1 VARPPIKPRVPGVR
15 PPPVPPSKTPTPPP
29 PPRAP
34 PPAVPSPAGDEI
46 ARFKRKLFA
55 IYHAV
60 EEKDWDRL
68 SDPMFVEILNDI
80 EREAVELEKK
90 DLLRLRYFTAKEQM
104 DRLRFAIKERNAFD
118 ALREIAEFL
127 FGLPPHI

>member
-1 VARPPIKPRVPGVR
+1 MAGRPPTPPPYRPPIKPRVPVER
-15 PPPVPPSKTPTPPP
+15 PPT

-34 PPAVPSPAGDEI
+34 PPSVPSPAGDEVY
-46 ARFKRKLFA
+46 RFKRKLFA

-60 EEKDWDRL
+60 EEKDWERL
-68 SDPMFVEILNDI
+68 SDPLFVEIMDDI
-80 EREAVELEKK
+80 EREAVELERKGV
-90 DLLRLRYFTAKEQM
+90 LRIRYFTARELM
-104 DRLRFAIKERNAFD
+104 ERLRFAIMERDAFN